1 MFMNVLDCIG
11 QGIFFLD
18 GGTGTLLQERGLAP
32 GELPELWN
40 LSHPG
45 EITAV
50 GKAYYEAGSH
60 AVCTNTFGASALKFD
75 GKEGRP
81 TVESVVTAAVNCLQT
96 ARGSAVGG
104 QAHKFIALDVGPLGR
119 LMAPLGDLAF
129 EEAVELFAQVIRAG
143 AKAGADLVLIETM
156 NDCYETKAA
165 VLAAKENCDLPV
177 FVSKG
182 PSSVE
187 KVKQALREI
196 SRAIGEPEAGD
207 CLLARMESDLADIV
221 AKAGA
226 IPPERRQTLVL
237 ISHMAAYGGKGSLF
251 DNMCGYAGVIN
262 GAAVAGLGQN
272 DRLTK
277 EVIISVNPDL
287 ILIPTWNGGS
297 LDVNQIKTNLE
308 NDPALQTVK
317 AIRDKRLVQ
326 LPDQYLY
333 CASQDITQAIRDMMN
348 AAYPAVQH

>member
-1 MFMNVLDCIG
+1 MYDKRLVSGGFIVVLLIV
-11 QGIFFLD
+11 L
-18 GGTGTLLQERGLAP
+18 TLLSAAGCSGKRQPVAA
-32 GELPELWN
+32 
-40 LSHPG
+40 
-45 EITAV
+45 TA
-50 GKAYYEAGSH
+50 
-60 AVCTNTFGASALKFD
+60 GASGYQVTDTQGRVLKLPRKPQRIVTLTLSSDEMVLGMTRPERVAALHYLADDSGVSTIADQASRVSIKM
-75 GKEGRP
+75 KEYNA
-81 TVESVVTAAVNCLQT
+81 EQILALQ
-96 ARGSAVGG
+96 
-104 QAHKFIALDVGPLGR
+104 P
-119 LMAPLGDLAF
+119 
-129 EEAVELFAQVIRAG
+129 
-143 AKAGADLVLIETM
+143 DLVIVPDWNPAELIQTLR
-156 NDCYETKAA
+156 DTG
-165 VLAAKENCDLPV
+165 LPV